1 MEIAENRG
9 ENACVNSKV
18 FLNRPFGALAGAA
31 QHKTSLLKLAC
42 QEQL

>member
-1 MEIAENRG
+1 MEMAENRG
-9 ENACVNSKV
+9 ANPHVNSKI
-18 FLNRPFGALAGAA
+18 FLNGSFGALAGAA